1 MTEEQFINQ
10 EDVDALIKRDTS
22 GRWKAIDL
30 AIRVDEE
37 LRDSITV
44 NLILDSLTRHSTE
57 AMEELI
63 KTDPTN
69 ASKVSALQ
77 SMVKCVRL
85 IGEGLESIRQNGLLA
100 QMSLEDEGNV
110 QLDEHNQGMTMTK

>member
-1 MTEEQFINQ
+1 MTEEMEEEKEQFISQ
-10 EDVDALIKRDTS
+10 EDVDGLIKRDTS

-57 AMEELI
+57 ALEELI
-63 KTDPTN
+63 KVDPTDTK
-69 ASKVSALQ
+69 KVSALQ
-77 SMVKCVRL
+77 SMVRCVRL
-85 IGEGLESIRQNGLLA
+85 IGEGLESIRQNGVLA
-100 QMSLEDEGNV
+100 QMSLEEEV
-110 QLDEHNQGMTMTK
+110 EEHS